1 MARIEDVPEELL
13 ARLERRSKREEI
25 CRQAESILEQ
35 LPSGVWK
42 QIVPDEGEN
51 PATLRAR
58 LRRVAR
64 EKGLSIEL
72 RRRGNVI
79 LARKG

>member
-13 ARLERRSKREEI
+13 ARLEGRTRRDQVR
-25 CRQAESILEQ
+25 RQAENILEQ

-42 QIVPDEGEN
+42 QIVPDQGEK
-51 PATLRAR
+51 AASLRAM
-58 LRRVAR
+58 LGLVAK
-64 EKGLSIEL
+64 EKGLPVEL
-72 RRRGNVI
+72 RRRGGVI

>member
-13 ARLERRSKREEI
+13 ARLEGRTRRDEVR
-25 CRQAESILEQ
+25 RQAENILEQ

-64 EKGLSIEL
+64 EKGLPIEL
-72 RRRGNVI
+72 RRRGGVI